1 MKANG
6 FSPFRFCSI
15 GEVGT
20 GCLLQPMS
28 GQCMSIT
35 GRSGHAMVLSLFIG
49 DNGPPCIQSGLD
61 TPAKSLVL
69 ITPLNFKL
77 SKVDRS

>member
-1 MKANG
+1 
-6 FSPFRFCSI
+6 
-15 GEVGT
+15 
-20 GCLLQPMS
+20 
-28 GQCMSIT
+28 MSIT
-35 GRSGHAMVLSLFIG
+35 GRSGRAMVLSLIIG